1 MQVNESIGG
10 SQRVARRQFE
20 CARDQRR
27 LAPLFRPKGPFVRL
41 ARAEGPGPQGHT
53 PQAPT
58 GRPFHS
64 RYERRTEW
72 PGLQPSI
79 PVRAKSP
86 GALPLAGRTHGPLGR
101 KRAISNSGPSRWPTT
116 NPGQYLPTIP
126 LFRPK
131 GPPIHPAR
139 AAGPGLRALSYPSP
153 NGATVPFAVRTTNR
167 MAGPSA
173 LESGAGR
180 VTRGVAPGWTN
191 GWPFGPEEAST
202 SWPLW
207 AYRCASGQKVNS
219 RCKNLLWPS
228 HPGSVQS
235 DSTGATPAIAG
246 RGACGETCPHDSLLC
261 RGTPVGSKE
270 SQPLPSRR
278 IRHQKEAQ

>member
-1 MQVNESIGG
+1 MSGMCGIENQAEGG
-10 SQRVARRQFE
+10 AISNGSSASQRIDRWQPA
-20 CARDQRR
+20 
-27 LAPLFRPKGPFVRL
+27 
-41 ARAEGPGPQGHT
+41 
-53 PQAPT
+53 
-58 GRPFHS
+58 GRPPPIRMCEGS
-64 RYERRTEW
+64 AKARSSLPAQGAIRSSSQGRRPW
-72 PGLQPSI
+72 
-79 PVRAKSP
+79 SP
-86 GALPLAGRTHGPLGR
+86 GAH
-101 KRAISNSGPSRWPTT
+101 
-116 NPGQYLPTIP
+116 
-126 LFRPK
+126 
-131 GPPIHPAR
+131 
-139 AAGPGLRALSYPSP
+139 AASP

-173 LESGAGR
+173 LDFGAGR